1 MSEKIVHRGPDGTVV
16 GVEIHVTAA
25 RPSKNSSRRHPLPT
39 ASDGPLRL
47 SVRCRAYQL
56 IGVYGD
62 DPPTLLGTFAGVP
75 TLRLQGVEVVAP
87 RPDLLL
93 AWIRAGRDPADFAE
107 LVVAD
112 SSTPLQLGCPIHN
125 GGHYVD
131 PALLRAEVAVADVP
145 GASTR
150 CAIGR
155 VEVQTAG

>member
-1 MSEKIVHRGPDGTVV
+1 MSEKIVHRAPDGTVV
-16 GVEIHVTAA
+16 GVEIHVSPT
-25 RPSKNSSRRHPLPT
+25 RPSKNSSRRNPSPP
-39 ASDGPLRL
+39 ASDDLRL
-47 SVRCRAYQL
+47 SVRCRAHQL

-62 DPPTLLGTFAGVP
+62 DPFTLLGTFAGVP

-87 RPDLLL
+87 RADLLL
-93 AWIRAGRDPADFAE
+93 AWLRAGRDPADFAE

-131 PALLRAEVAVADVP
+131 PALLRAAVQAADVSGKREP
-145 GASTR
+145 R

-155 VEVQTAG
+155 VEVQTVG